1 MKWSLNELQKY
12 RNEPLV
18 FSETVDLKKPL
29 MNREKELMD
38 VSPIN
43 LEGTLIVHEKEILLH
58 MVVSLNV
65 TLPSARSLKPVLF
78 PMSIGID
85 EIYIPPSATPGS
97 KIDNEEETVILLD
110 KDMIY
115 LSEAIT
121 DAVLLN
127 LPLQVFTQEEEEGQ
141 KMPSGNDW
149 LVVSED
155 EYISD
160 LETQK
165 SETED
170 PRFAGLKD
178 LFKDESDNQ
187 K

>member
-18 FSETVDLKKPL
+18 FSETVDLKKTL

-38 VSPIN
+38 VSPID

-58 MVVSLNV
+58 MVVSLTV

-110 KDMIY
+110 KDMID
-115 LSEAIT
+115 LTEAIT

-127 LPLQVFTQEEEEGQ
+127 LPLQVFTQEEIEGQ
-141 KMPSGNDW
+141 EMPSGNDW

>member
-18 FSETVDLKKPL
+18 FSETVDLKKLL
-29 MNREKELMD
+29 MNREKELLD
-38 VSPIN
+38 VSPIDI
-43 LEGTLIVHEKEILLH
+43 EGTLIVHDDEILLH
-58 MVVSLNV
+58 MVVSLTV

-78 PMSIGID
+78 PMTVGID

-97 KIDNEEETVILLD
+97 KIDDEEETVILLD
-110 KDMIY
+110 KDMID
-115 LSEAIT
+115 LTDAIT

-127 LPLQVFTQEEEEGQ
+127 LPLQVFTPEEEEGTE
-141 KMPSGNDW
+141 MPSGNDW
-149 LVVSED
+149 VVVSED
-155 EYISD
+155 EYSSN
-160 LETQK
+160 LEKQK

-187 K
+187 E